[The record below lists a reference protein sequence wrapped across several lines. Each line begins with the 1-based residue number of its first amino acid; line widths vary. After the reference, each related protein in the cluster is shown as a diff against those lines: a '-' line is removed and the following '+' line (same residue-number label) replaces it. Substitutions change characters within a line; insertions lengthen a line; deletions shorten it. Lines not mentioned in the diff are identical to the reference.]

1 MLLAIDI
8 GNSNTSC
15 GIFKGAKLIKRFDIP
30 SAPGFRGRVIKKLG
44 KHPKIS
50 ACLICSVVPEQTLT
64 VRRAIYSLTSKVPHV
79 IGKDP
84 EVPIVNLY
92 RKPEQVG
99 QDRLVN
105 AYAASVF
112 YGKPLVIIDSGT
124 AITLDAVSGKGQYL
138 GGMIAPGMEVSLKSL
153 KENTAL
159 LPLVKPSRPK
169 GSIGSDTKNSILS
182 GVILGTADL
191 CRGLTGRLK
200 QRLGKNVRVIG
211 TGGNIGL
218 VCEYSGLNMKIDKDL
233 TLKGINLI
241 YRNETKS
248 A

>member
-1 MLLAIDI
+1 M
-8 GNSNTSC
+8 
-15 GIFKGAKLIKRFDIP
+15 P
-30 SAPGFRGRVIKKLG
+30 
-44 KHPKIS
+44 
-50 ACLICSVVPEQTLT
+50 
-64 VRRAIYSLTSKVPHV
+64 YV
-79 IGKDP
+79 IGKDLK
-84 EVPIVNLY
+84 VPIINLY

-105 AYAASVF
+105 AYAASLL

-159 LPLVKPSRPK
+159 LPLVKPCRPK
-169 GSIGSDTKNSILS
+169 GSIGSDTKNSMLS
-182 GVILGTADL
+182 GVVLGTADL

-200 QRLGKNVRVIG
+200 QTLGKNARIIG

-218 VCEYSGLNMKIDKDL
+218 IGKYSGLNMEIDREL

-241 YRNETKS
+241 YRNETKP